1 MNVVLTSFGSH
12 GDFNPLL
19 AIAGALVRRGVAVTF
34 VANPFY
40 ESRIKSTGSR
50 FVGAGNYLDVFA
62 ALGANPRYFSK
73 RAGAVAVWKELI
85 VPSIRA
91 TYPIVRD
98 TIYEVGATAVVS
110 HFASYGGAW
119 AAAETGVRSVIV
131 TTSSSAWLSR
141 HQPLVFANWRAPRI
155 VRGALTTAIRGISW
169 LVLRPALRR
178 LAVEIGAPMVDTMR
192 VAELNLGVWPE
203 WFRPPASDDPP
214 RSRMCGFV
222 FDKVDASET
231 LTPSVESFLVA
242 GDSPIVASFG
252 SAASL
257 HARDRY
263 LAIASV
269 CGKLGRSCLLIGPSA
284 DVVARTP
291 TVMVVASAPY
301 ARVFPAA
308 SVVVHHGGFGTCG
321 EALRAGKPSLI
332 TPFGFDQFD
341 TAARVQNLGLGRW
354 LAGEANS
361 VALIAAALD
370 SILCDASL
378 AAATHDAAVKI
389 AAAPDGAD
397 RAAELI
403 ETL

>member
-1 MNVVLTSFGSH
+1 MNVVVTSFGSH

-19 AIAGALVRRGVAVTF
+19 AIASALVRRGVTVTF

-40 ESRIKSTGSR
+40 ESRVKSTGSR
-50 FVGAGNYLDVFA
+50 FVGAGNYIDVFA
-62 ALGANPRYFSK
+62 ALEANPRYFSK
-73 RAGAVAVWKELI
+73 RAGAIAVWKELI

-91 TYPIVRD
+91 IYPIVRD
-98 TIYEVGATAVVS
+98 TVYDVGATSVVS
-110 HFASYGGAW
+110 HFVSYGGAW

-141 HQPLVFANWRAPRI
+141 HQPVVFANWRAPR
-155 VRGALTTAIRGISW
+155 VVQGVLTTAIRAISW
-169 LVLRPALRR
+169 IVLSRALRR
-178 LAVEIGAPMVDTMR
+178 LAVEIGAPTVDTMR

-222 FDKVDASET
+222 FDNVDASEP
-231 LTPSVESFLVA
+231 LPPNLESFLA
-242 GDSPIVASFG
+242 GADAPVVASFG

-257 HARDRY
+257 HATDRY
-263 LAIASV
+263 LAVASA
-269 CGKLGRSCLLIGPSA
+269 CGRLGRRCLLIGPSA
-284 DVVARTP
+284 DVVTP
-291 TVMVVASAPY
+291 SPNVLVVISAPY

-321 EALRAGKPSLI
+321 ETLRAGKPSII

-341 TAARVQNLGLGRW
+341 TAARMQNLGLGRW
-354 LAGEANS
+354 LTGEANS
-361 VALIAAALD
+361 VALMAAALD
-370 SILCDASL
+370 STLRDASI
-378 AAATHDAAVKI
+378 AAAAHDAAAKI